1 MFGWGYGASA
11 EGCVHCSDLA
21 VSAKDEVSLQNV
33 GVCTED
39 RVSQFFH
46 FGVHFSV
53 LGCFSEIWVLN
64 SLTGE
69 ILTQKC

>member
-39 RVSQFFH
+39 RVSQFF
-46 FGVHFSV
+46 
-53 LGCFSEIWVLN
+53 
-64 SLTGE
+64 SLWGTF
-69 ILTQKC
+69 